1 MYYTIY
7 QSTRD
12 SREIIVEAHYM
23 EKDMLEVQK
32 EILNKGYL
40 IKIRIDDCRFKAVLV
55 EKEEEDNAN

>member
-40 IKIRIDDCRFKAVLV
+40 IKIRIDDYRFKAVLV
-55 EKEEEDNAN
+55 EKEKEDNA

>member
-12 SREIIVEAHYM
+12 SREIIVEAFYP
-23 EKDMLEVQK
+23 EELMLEVQK

-40 IKIRIDDCRFKAVLV
+40 IRLRLDEYRFKAFLV
-55 EKEEEDNAN
+55 EKEKEDNAN